1 MTTLKARSEVETV
14 APLPVGDDHES
25 WFDRQRC
32 SSDELFRWARF
43 LDQAEAV
50 VVGRHR
56 AVAALLEA
64 ARNDRELLS
73 AARLHAVEAVRE
85 GVGVLSTVRLLDA
98 ALDEVCGHGHWGV
111 GETPRRCSD
120 SA

>member
-1 MTTLKARSEVETV
+1 MTTLKARSEVDIL

-25 WFDRQRC
+25 WFDRDRC

-56 AVAALLEA
+56 AVSALVDA
-64 ARNDRELLS
+64 ARNDRELLLT
-73 AARLHAVEAVRE
+73 ARLHALEAVRE
-85 GVGVLSTVRLLDA
+85 GIGVLSTVRLLDA
-98 ALDEVCGHGHWGV
+98 ALDEVGGQRHWGV
-111 GETPRRCSD
+111 EEPPRRCSG